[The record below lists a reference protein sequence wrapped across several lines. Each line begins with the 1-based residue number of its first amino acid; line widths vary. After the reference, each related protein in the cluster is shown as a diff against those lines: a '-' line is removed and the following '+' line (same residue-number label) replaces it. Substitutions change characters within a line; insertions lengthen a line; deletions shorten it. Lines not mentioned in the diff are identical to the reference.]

1 MVPIKKKPS
10 GEKSAESSHAPGPHN
25 SPHNSKEQLLRAGMI
40 LFSKN
45 GLEGTTVRDIA
56 QLAGT
61 NVCMVSYHF
70 DGKEGLYRAC
80 LEEYGRARL
89 DGNKAFVT
97 PARSL
102 EEFKVRLRLLV
113 TSMATANCENRE
125 ISELLSSEIE
135 KDFPIA
141 RDIFENTFLK
151 AYSDIVDFFKAA
163 QTAGFIRANLDVYCI
178 VNMIYGVV
186 KHAVKHDGISIRY
199 YNRSIM
205 TPKGFED
212 FLDTLMSIF
221 LEGITV

>member
-1 MVPIKKKPS
+1 MV
-10 GEKSAESSHAPGPHN
+10 
-25 SPHNSKEQLLRAGMI
+25 

-61 NVCMVSYHF
+61 NACMVSYHF

-80 LEEYGRARL
+80 LEEYGKTRL
-89 DGNKAFVT
+89 DGNKEFIT

-113 TSMATANCENRE
+113 TSMATSNCENRE
-125 ISELLSSEIE
+125 ISDLLSSEIE
-135 KDFPIA
+135 TDFPIA

-151 AYSDIVDFFKAA
+151 AYVEIVDFFKAA
-163 QTAGFIRANLDVYCI
+163 QKEGFIRANLDVYCI
-178 VNMIYGVV
+178 VNMIYGIV
-186 KHAVKHDGISIRY
+186 KHTVKMESISNRY
-199 YNRSIM
+199 FDRSIM
-205 TPKGFED
+205 NPKGFED

-221 LEGITV
+221 LEGMTA